1 MKIIRKEES
10 KVFKNGENCIAIEY
24 PMGDKEINGAVIEL
38 NGRYPKKGRVV
49 NMECKELAYILE
61 GSGKIVIEGEEIQFK
76 EGDLLLLEP
85 KEKYFW
91 EGNCKM
97 FVPCVPA
104 WWPEQHMEVE

>member
-1 MKIIRKEES
+1 MKIIHKS
-10 KVFKNGENCIAIEY
+10 QTKIFKNSDNCTAIEY
-24 PMGDKEINGAVIEL
+24 PMGDKDINGAVIEL
-38 NGRYPKKGRVV
+38 NGRYPEKGRVV

-76 EGDLLLLEP
+76 QGDLLLLEP

>member
-1 MKIIRKEES
+1 MKIIRKEKS
-10 KVFKNGENCIAIEY
+10 KTFKNSENCTAIEY
-24 PMGDKEINGAVIEL
+24 PMGDKDINGAVIKL
-38 NGRYPKKGRVV
+38 DGRYPEKGRVV

-61 GSGKIVIEGEEIQFK
+61 GFGKIVIEGKEIQFK
-76 EGDLLLLEP
+76 QGDLLLLEP